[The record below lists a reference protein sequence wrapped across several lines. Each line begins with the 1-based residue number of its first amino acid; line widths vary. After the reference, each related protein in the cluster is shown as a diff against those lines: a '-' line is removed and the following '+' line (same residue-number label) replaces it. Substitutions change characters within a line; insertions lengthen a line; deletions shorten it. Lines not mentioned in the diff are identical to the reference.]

1 MAMKAADLPLARDWR
16 FFGREVFEKTFAG
29 GYLVTDLICEDGH
42 SYYLLT
48 HGEATL

>member
-1 MAMKAADLPLARDWR
+1 MRAADLSLARDWR
-16 FFGREVFEKTFAG
+16 FYGREVFEKAFAG
-29 GYLVTDLICEDGH
+29 GYLVTDLIYGDGH